1 MDTLF
6 IGRNIIRLTE
16 VDSTNSY
23 AKALLKDVKAPE
35 GTIVLA
41 ETETNG
47 PGQCRSTWIAEPYA
61 NITCSLIIAPTFLNP
76 ENHFLISKITALAIK
91 RALAEMLPSS
101 NYDIKIKWPN
111 DILVNNK
118 KIAGIL
124 IENILRANQ
133 ISNCI
138 IGFGINVNQS
148 DFQSLNEKACS
159 IKTWLKINSD
169 KEALLAKVCSHFEAL
184 YLKLKA
190 YKYEEVNELYL
201 KELLFYGQIFSY
213 NETIA
218 MRKQIGAIENVADNG
233 EIHIKKSD
241 GTLMKYLMKEISY
254 GY

>member
-16 VDSTNSY
+16 VDSTNTY

-35 GTIVLA
+35 GTMVLA
-41 ETETNG
+41 ENQTNG
-47 PGQCRSTWIAEPYA
+47 RGQWGSNWIAEPSA
-61 NITCSLIIAPTFLNP
+61 NITCSLFIAPTFLNP

-91 RALAEMLPSS
+91 RTLSDILPSS

-138 IGFGINVNQS
+138 IGFGINVNQE
-148 DFQSLNEKACS
+148 DFQGLKGKACS
-159 IKTWLKINSD
+159 IKTCLKTEFD
-169 KEALLAKVCSHFEAL
+169 KEILLTKFCSHFEAL

-201 KELLFYGQIFSY
+201 KELLFYGQIFTY
-213 NETIA
+213 NETIS
-218 MRKQIGAIENVADNG
+218 MRQQSGAIENVADNG

-254 GY
+254 VY